1 VAPLSGHNLSPA
13 LAAWVLLAVH
23 GIGWLL
29 GCAERRTEITVVTAD
44 SSGVDIQTIH
54 GSPELLSTLGLGEVA
69 PRMAWERPAPRS
81 RARVTAP
88 CRRQAGR

>member
-1 VAPLSGHNLSPA
+1 

-44 SSGVDIQTIH
+44 SSGVDI
-54 GSPELLSTLGLGEVA
+54 
-69 PRMAWERPAPRS
+69 
-81 RARVTAP
+81 
-88 CRRQAGR
+88 